1 MFMLILA
8 ERNNFPMQCNAA
20 LVRVWFWGRQRH
32 TVWSR
37 FGLCVWSV
45 RNRVEEEL
53 THWAKLT
60 QAVGT
65 TLLTVQVLLVA
76 DRAHAV
82 VPGVAIE
89 TTASGTKH
97 RRQTW
102 VSLLGHRC

>member
-1 MFMLILA
+1 M
-8 ERNNFPMQCNAA
+8 
-20 LVRVWFWGRQRH
+20 
-32 TVWSR
+32 
-37 FGLCVWSV
+37 WSV
-45 RNRVEEEL
+45 RNRVDGEL
-53 THWAKLT
+53 THWAKLA

-97 RRQTW
+97 RRQAW
-102 VSLLGHRC
+102 LSLLGHRC